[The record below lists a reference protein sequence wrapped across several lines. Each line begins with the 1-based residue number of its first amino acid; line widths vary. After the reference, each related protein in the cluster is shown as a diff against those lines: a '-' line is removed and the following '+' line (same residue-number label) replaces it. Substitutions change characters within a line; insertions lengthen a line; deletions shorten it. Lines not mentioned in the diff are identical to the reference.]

1 MADCRPAN
9 PEATDSRTSS
19 PLAGKKR
26 AQQSPV
32 PRIKHQIP
40 DPGGHCL
47 RKVTLTKPTFCHS
60 CSDFIWGLVGF
71 LCEVCNF
78 MCHEKC
84 LKTLR
89 SACSCMTPSLVQVP
103 VSHCFGPAG
112 QKKRFCSVCRKQ
124 TEGNTA
130 LRCEVCE
137 LHVHADCSLFSCA
150 DCRSSQV
157 DGTLQQDTFH
167 HHWRE
172 GNLPAAARCDVC
184 RRSCSSSDV
193 MTGTRCEWCGI
204 TTHVACYLS
213 VPAEC
218 TLGRL
223 RGMMLPP
230 SCVRLDSRNFSKM
243 HLRATR
249 NEEVVEA
256 VLRSFFLPGDP
267 QDFEL
272 KEVVTVQRLHSDD
285 ILNRNGDH
293 DNRSPDNG
301 TPDNRTPPREGC
313 PDNAWLLRLRLR
325 DPEVIKVFSS
335 WNSSFVSVSVSKDS
349 SAETVLSEVLR
360 RLDRKE
366 EDVSSFSLMEVY
378 MSSKQ
383 VQRQAMSP
391 QEKILEKLQ
400 EIRKVSLRQMNQTR
414 LVAVPNRKG
423 GVLSAQQGVQVTW
436 SPSVTSTPV
445 KARWRCRSRVS
456 LRPSG
461 SSCWRETRASTRRT

>member
-19 PLAGKKR
+19 PLTGKKR

-32 PRIKHQIP
+32 PRNKHQIP

-112 QKKRFCSVCRKQ
+112 QKKRFCCVCRKQ

-137 LHVHADCSLFSCA
+137 LHVHADCALFSCA
-150 DCRSSQV
+150 DCRSSQA

-204 TTHVACYLS
+204 TAHVACYLG

-243 HLRATR
+243 HLYRIT
-249 NEEVVEA
+249 ESPEQE
-256 VLRSFFLPGDP
+256 S
-267 QDFEL
+267 
-272 KEVVTVQRLHSDD
+272 SDD
-285 ILNRNGDH
+285 LEP
-293 DNRSPDNG
+293 SAAASKE
-301 TPDNRTPPREGC
+301 PP
-313 PDNAWLLRLRLR
+313 PA
-325 DPEVIKVFSS
+325 
-335 WNSSFVSVSVSKDS
+335 DS
-349 SAETVLSEVLR
+349 GL
-360 RLDRKE
+360 
-366 EDVSSFSLMEVY
+366 
-378 MSSKQ
+378 
-383 VQRQAMSP
+383 
-391 QEKILEKLQ
+391 
-400 EIRKVSLRQMNQTR
+400 
-414 LVAVPNRKG
+414 
-423 GVLSAQQGVQVTW
+423 
-436 SPSVTSTPV
+436 
-445 KARWRCRSRVS
+445 
-456 LRPSG
+456 
-461 SSCWRETRASTRRT
+461 